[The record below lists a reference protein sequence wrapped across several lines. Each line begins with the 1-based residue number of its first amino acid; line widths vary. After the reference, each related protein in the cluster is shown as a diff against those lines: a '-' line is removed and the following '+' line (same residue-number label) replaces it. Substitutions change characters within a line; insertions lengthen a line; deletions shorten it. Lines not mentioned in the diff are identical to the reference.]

1 MDWQKRIPSGLGG
14 PGGSVRHFV
23 SCSCRCCSCSAQAS
37 RPRTSRGL
45 AVFALSV
52 LHLLACAM
60 PLTDFNAEEIR
71 AQIAILEPDFVFL
84 MEELDIS
91 PVESRP

>member
-1 MDWQKRIPSGLGG
+1 
-14 PGGSVRHFV
+14 
-23 SCSCRCCSCSAQAS
+23 
-37 RPRTSRGL
+37 
-45 AVFALSV
+45 
-52 LHLLACAM
+52 M